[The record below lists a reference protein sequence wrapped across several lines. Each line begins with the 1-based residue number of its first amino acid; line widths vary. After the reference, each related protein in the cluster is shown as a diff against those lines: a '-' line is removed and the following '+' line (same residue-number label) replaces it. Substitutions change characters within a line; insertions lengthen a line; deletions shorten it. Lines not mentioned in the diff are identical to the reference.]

1 MIHHISSEWLTI
13 DKVSQLLQPGVKLEL
28 SDDARSRIIR
38 CREYLDNKMK
48 IAERAYLRH
57 YHRLRLTL

>member
-48 IAERAYLRH
+48 
-57 YHRLRLTL
+57 